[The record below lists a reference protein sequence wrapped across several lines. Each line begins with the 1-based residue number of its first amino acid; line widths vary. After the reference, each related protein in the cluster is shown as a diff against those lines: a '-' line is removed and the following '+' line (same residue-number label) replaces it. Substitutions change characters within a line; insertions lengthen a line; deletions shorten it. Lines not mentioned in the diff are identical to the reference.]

1 VSLDKTRERGTS
13 IGATDAGSGGALS
26 TLPTTA
32 VTLTKSVDAEVGQ
45 AVIGHGLAGT
55 VPAHVPCWTGSKVP
69 ATVSDMVTVN
79 ESAGSGD
86 SKATVSSP
94 GPVGLTATF
103 TGYAGGSAPAS
114 SAARP
119 VRPPRRAELWRQPD
133 RSACQD
139 SP

>member
-45 AVIGHGLAGT
+45 AGDRARARRHRSGT
-55 VPAHVPCWTGSKVP
+55 RAVLDRVEGPGR
-69 ATVSDMVTVN
+69 VTVN

-103 TGYAGGSAPAS
+103 TRYAGGSAPAS

-133 RSACQD
+133 RSARQD